1 MLFMYGELNIIVAGG
16 KYEYVSYLTIFFITM
31 KKLDVSV
38 RTGPTI
44 RIPMNKTKQQM

>member
-16 KYEYVSYLTIFFITM
+16 KYEYVSCLTIFFITM
-31 KKLDVSV
+31 KKLDVNV